1 MITTGPGQEEVKRDA
16 HIDAVNEQRTKINY
30 GRHTI
35 LVELICSPEEKHRAR
50 EAKQENVDSLERPLL
65 TSGTMNE
72 HVEVVLFVTGTKPL
86 PQNAGFKVPRQ
97 LRG

>member
-1 MITTGPGQEEVKRDA
+1 MGA
-16 HIDAVNEQRTKINY
+16 
-30 GRHTI
+30 HTI
-35 LVELICSPEEKHRAR
+35 LVELTCSPEEKYRAR
-50 EAKQENVDSLERPLL
+50 EVKQENVDSLERPLL